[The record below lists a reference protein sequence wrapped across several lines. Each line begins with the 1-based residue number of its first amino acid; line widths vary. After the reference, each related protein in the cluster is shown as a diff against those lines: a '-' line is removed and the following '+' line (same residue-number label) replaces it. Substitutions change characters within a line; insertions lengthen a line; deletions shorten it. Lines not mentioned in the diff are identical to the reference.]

1 MVIFVHVFLIVMN
14 ISQNPL
20 KAPKGKYVFRA
31 KQISWRQ
38 GMLDIGT
45 IVTAAIVVASPFIFM
60 GYVRFLVRRAEAHA
74 VGHTSHE

>member
-1 MVIFVHVFLIVMN
+1 MAIFVHVFLIVVN
-14 ISQNPL
+14 ISQNHL
-20 KAPKGKYVFRA
+20 NAPKGKYVFRA
-31 KQISWRQ
+31 KQIPWRQ

-74 VGHTSHE
+74 VGHTSH